1 MEYTQPPRSKAMNRE
16 DCRIGMIVE
25 FGRENGQRTKGVIV
39 KMNPKKAKIRIIES
53 RGAGRGSQTGSL
65 WVVSYGVIVAAQDA
79 TTETTIAMQ
88 SFVQPNNPAFKAFAQ
103 AKSMADQ
110 PVPYNPFTQADNLI
124 LEAIY
129 CTHMELSPENL
140 SCDGE
145 LPAHVVNARRSK
157 LNARLTHLYKAF
169 GREVGESASCNWMDE
184 KRSKETATSN
194 G

>member
-1 MEYTQPPRSKAMNRE
+1 MNRE
-16 DCRIGMIVE
+16 DCRIGMVVE
-25 FGRENGQRTKGVIV
+25 FGRENGERTKGVIV
-39 KMNPKKAKIRIIES
+39 KMNPKKAKVRIIES
-53 RGAGRGSQTGSL
+53 RGEGRGSQAGSQ
-65 WVVSYGVIVAAQDA
+65 WGVPYSMMIAVQDA
-79 TTETTIAMQ
+79 TTETAITMQ
-88 SFVQPNNPAFKAFAQ
+88 SFAQPDNPAFKAFAQ

-110 PVPYNPFTQADNLI
+110 PVPYNPFTHADNLI

-145 LPAHVVNARRSK
+145 LPVHAVNAKRSK

>member
-1 MEYTQPPRSKAMNRE
+1 MNRE

-25 FGRENGQRTKGVIV
+25 FGRENGQHTKGVVI
-39 KMNPKKAKIRIIES
+39 KMNPKKAKIRTIES
-53 RGAGRGSQTGSL
+53 RGAGRGSQAGSL
-65 WVVSYGVIVAAQDA
+65 WVVSYGVIVAVQDG
-79 TTETTIAMQ
+79 TTEATIAMQ
-88 SFVQPNNPAFKAFAQ
+88 SFVQPNNPAVKAFAQ

-110 PVPYNPFTQADNLI
+110 PVPYTPFTHADNLI

-129 CTHMELSPENL
+129 WAHMELSPENL

-145 LPAHVVNARRSK
+145 LPVHVVNARRSK

-169 GREVGESASCNWMDE
+169 GREVGENAACNWMDE